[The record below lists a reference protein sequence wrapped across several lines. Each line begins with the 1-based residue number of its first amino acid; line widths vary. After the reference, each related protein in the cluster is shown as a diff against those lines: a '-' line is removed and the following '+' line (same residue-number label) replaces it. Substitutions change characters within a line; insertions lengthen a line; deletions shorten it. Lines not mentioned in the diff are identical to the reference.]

1 MAPSSVLLPPG
12 GQRVLFVLAHPD
24 DAEFLCGGAVV
35 LLAEE
40 GRDIQYLLVTR
51 GDKGGDGPD
60 MTPEMLAPIREQEQ
74 RRAAETLG
82 VQTVT
87 FLEGYYDSE
96 VEPTLVLRREIAL
109 VVRQWKPDA
118 VFTFDP
124 WRRNEVHP
132 DHRAVGICTLD
143 ALACARGSL
152 NYPEQ
157 LRDGVTSHTVRD
169 IYYFSTN
176 EPNHWVDISS
186 VVEKKVAAGRC
197 HESQTKSMNLDE
209 WIRRRGSIAGAE
221 HKFQCGETF
230 HHYVMG

>member
-1 MAPSSVLLPPG
+1 MAPSAVLLPPG

-24 DAEFLCGGAVV
+24 DAEFLCGGTVA
-35 LLAEE
+35 LLAQE
-40 GRDIQYLLVTR
+40 GKDIYYLLVTR
-51 GDKGGDGPD
+51 GDKGSDDPD
-60 MTPEMLAPIREQEQ
+60 MTSEKLAPIREREQ
-74 RRAAETLG
+74 RNAAQTLG

-87 FLEGYYDSE
+87 FLEGYSDSE
-96 VEPTLVLRREIAL
+96 VEPTMKLRSEIAFF
-109 VVRQWKPDA
+109 VRQWRPDA

-152 NYPEQ
+152 NFPEQ
-157 LRDGVTSHTVRD
+157 LRAGLTPHTVRD

-197 HESQTKSMNLDE
+197 HESQIKNMKLEE
-209 WIRRRGSIAGAE
+209 WIRRRGGIAGAE
-221 HKFQCGETF
+221 HKFQVAETF
-230 HHYVMG
+230 HHYVLG